1 MQELK
6 SKIAKNFQNDS
17 KDNGSAPV
25 QIALLTSR
33 IQSLIEHSNEHKH
46 DYSGKRGLI
55 SLVEKRRKLL
65 SYLSKKDNAKYQEVI
80 NSLGLRR

>member
-6 SKIAKNFQNDS
+6 SKIAKDFQNNS
-17 KDNGSAPV
+17 NDNGSASV

-33 IQSLIEHSNEHKH
+33 IQGLIEHSNEHKH

-55 SLVEKRRKLL
+55 
-65 SYLSKKDNAKYQEVI
+65 
-80 NSLGLRR
+80 